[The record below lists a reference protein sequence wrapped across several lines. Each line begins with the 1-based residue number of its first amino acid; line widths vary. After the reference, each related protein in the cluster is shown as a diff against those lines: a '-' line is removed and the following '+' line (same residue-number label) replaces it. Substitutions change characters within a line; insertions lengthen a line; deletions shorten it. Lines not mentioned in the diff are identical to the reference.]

1 MSQNSLETQ
10 MAGDTINTVI
20 GSDSALRSQ
29 DLLGYLEP
37 LDSVLT
43 SYQMGKLRERGALV
57 EMSDGENGATK
68 AMAIDLGK
76 SAEWSRIKGQDQH
89 ARLAFVNVQNKDY
102 ARLFVDYL
110 FGM

>member
-1 MSQNSLETQ
+1 
-10 MAGDTINTVI
+10 
-20 GSDSALRSQ
+20 
-29 DLLGYLEP
+29 
-37 LDSVLT
+37 
-43 SYQMGKLRERGALV
+43 
-57 EMSDGENGATK
+57 MSDGENGATK